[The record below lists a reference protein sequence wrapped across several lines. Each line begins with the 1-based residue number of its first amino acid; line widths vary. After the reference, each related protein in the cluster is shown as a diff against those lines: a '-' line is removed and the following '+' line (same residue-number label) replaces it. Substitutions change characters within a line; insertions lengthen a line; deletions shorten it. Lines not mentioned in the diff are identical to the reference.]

1 VGSVR
6 RGRRRG
12 RRRVRIGAPDPTLT
26 SVAGMI
32 TVTELC
38 DRLDTI
44 GRLNAAI
51 GPLKQRRRGH
61 TAGEVLVGIA
71 AAQRFS
77 DGQWRRW
84 RPVWATCTPSPAC
97 LATVAP
103 ARAAALCEQVTID
116 LDTTDVEVYGRHKRG
131 VAYNH

>member
-1 VGSVR
+1 M
-6 RGRRRG
+6 
-12 RRRVRIGAPDPTLT
+12 RIGAPDPTLT

-38 DRLDTI
+38 DRLDVI

-77 DGQWRRW
+77 DGQWAAVETGLGDVHAVACSAWRRW
-84 RPVWATCTPSPAC
+84 R
-97 LATVAP
+97 
-103 ARAAALCEQVTID
+103 RR
-116 LDTTDVEVYGRHKRG
+116 GRPRC
-131 VAYNH
+131 ASR